1 MNGKVLTSLGT
12 TVDPSREKVLVN
24 GDEIALP
31 PPLTILFHKPAG
43 IITSTHDTHDRLT
56 VMDVLPRRFR
66 DLGVLPAGRLD
77 QDTEGLLVLT
87 NDGDLGH
94 QITHPRYETE
104 KEYEALVA
112 GRPGRSAIERL
123 EKGIRI
129 DGEMTAPARVAAV
142 EPEGDGARV
151 RIIIH
156 EGKKRQVRR
165 MLEAVGHPVRRLRRT
180 RIGGL
185 QLGEL
190 PAGEWR
196 ELTPEEIRTLTGAR
210 G

>member
-1 MNGKVLTSLGT
+1 
-12 TVDPSREKVLVN
+12 
-24 GDEIALP
+24 
-31 PPLTILFHKPAG
+31 
-43 IITSTHDTHDRLT
+43 
-56 VMDVLPRRFR
+56 MDVLPRRFR